1 MRLRIAQV
9 GGVLVLVVASVALA
23 FTAPL
28 GPDYVGGPCN
38 GVCDFAGP
46 PIAALLHG
54 HFSQFVDSQ
63 GMMGPVSLLLRVPL
77 AAIVSALHG
86 GILWEYRIGA
96 LPCLLALALLA
107 GWLWQLMARR
117 GQSVVARLLVVGICL
132 ASPMTF
138 KALSWG
144 HPEELLTAA
153 MCVGAVILATR
164 GRWLSTGLLLGLAI
178 ATKQWAL
185 LAVLPALLAA
195 SHSRMRIAV
204 IAGLAAAVFIGPIL
218 IADPGH
224 FFSTQ
229 AAISEPQANRGIT
242 PTNVWWPWA
251 SVIHAD
257 VTGSTSLDLT
267 YGLPSALNKL
277 AHPLVLVVAIALPL
291 LFWRRRPD
299 RRPEDA
305 LALLA
310 LIFLLRCMLDPLT
323 YSYHHAPFL
332 IALVAFE
339 GVRRRGVPVL
349 AILAGGALWVTG
361 SVIAPTGDPDLLN
374 RFYILWTLPLA
385 AYLVLTLYFPAQATS
400 LDRRLRLARPLDP
413 ATA

>member
-1 MRLRIAQV
+1 MRLRLAQL
-9 GGVLVLVVASVALA
+9 GGVVLLVAASVALA

-28 GPDYVGGPCN
+28 GPDYVGGPCD

-46 PIAALLHG
+46 PITALLHG
-54 HFSQFVDSQ
+54 HFAQFVDSQ
-63 GMMGPVSLLLRVPL
+63 GMMGPVSLLLRAPL
-77 AAIVSALHG
+77 AAIASAFDG
-86 GILWEYRIGA
+86 GILWEYRLGA
-96 LPCLLALALLA
+96 LPCLLALAWLA

-117 GQSVVARLLVVGICL
+117 GQSVIARLFVVGICL

-144 HPEELLTAA
+144 HPEELLAAA
-153 MCVGAVILATR
+153 MCVGAVILAIR
-164 GRWLSTGLLLGLAI
+164 GRSLSAGLLLGLAI

-185 LAVLPALLAA
+185 LAVLPVLLAA
-195 SHSRMRIAV
+195 TQHRIRIAV
-204 IAGLAAAVFIGPIL
+204 VAGLAAAVFIGPIL
-218 IADPGH
+218 IADPGQ
-224 FFSTQ
+224 FFKTQ

-251 SVIHAD
+251 GVIHAD
-257 VTGSTSLDLT
+257 VTGHASVDLT

-277 AHPLVLVVAIALPL
+277 AHPLVLVLAIALPV

-310 LIFLLRCMLDPLT
+310 LILLLRCMLDPLT

-339 GVRRRGVPVL
+339 AIRRRGVPVL
-349 AILAGGALWVTG
+349 AILASGALWLTG
-361 SVIAPTGDPDLLN
+361 SVIAPTGDPHLLN

-385 AYLVLTLYFPAQATS
+385 AYLVLTLFFPARATS
-400 LDRRLRLARPLDP
+400 LDRRLRLARPLDA

>member
-9 GGVLVLVVASVALA
+9 GGVLGLVAASVALA

-28 GPDYVGGPCN
+28 GPDYVGGPCD

-46 PIAALLHG
+46 PITALLHG
-54 HFSQFVDSQ
+54 HLSQFVDTQ
-63 GMMGPVSLLLRVPL
+63 GMMGPFSLLLRAPL
-77 AAIVSALHG
+77 AALASALHG
-86 GILWEYRIGA
+86 GILWEYRVGA

-107 GWLWQLMARR
+107 GWLWQMMARR
-117 GQSVVARLLVVGICL
+117 GQSVVARLFVVGLCL

-144 HPEELLTAA
+144 HPEELLAAA

-164 GRWLSTGLLLGLAI
+164 GRSLSAGLLLGLAV

-185 LAVLPALLAA
+185 LAVLPVLLAA
-195 SHSRMRIAV
+195 TEDRIRMLV
-204 IAGLAAAVFIGPIL
+204 VAGLAAAVFVGPVL

-224 FFSTQ
+224 FFTTQ
-229 AAISEPQANRGIT
+229 AAISEPQADRGIT
-242 PTNVWWPWA
+242 PTNVWWPYA
-251 SVIHAD
+251 HVIHAD
-257 VTGSTSLDLT
+257 VAGGGSVDLS
-267 YGLPSALNKL
+267 YGLSPALNKL
-277 AHPLVLVVAIALPL
+277 AHPLVLVIAIVLPL
-291 LFWRRRPD
+291 LYWWRRPD

-332 IALVAFE
+332 IALVAYE
-339 GVRRRGVPVL
+339 AIVRRGIPVL
-349 AILAGGALWVTG
+349 AIVAGAALWLTG

-374 RFYILWTLPLA
+374 RFYILWTLPFA
-385 AYLVLTLYFPAQATS
+385 VYLVLTLFFPAQATS
-400 LDRRLRLARPLDP
+400 LDRRLRLARPLDA